1 MLDWRFLLATSDI
14 EIEKI
19 LTENDLGITKSHQ
32 AGFLIPLQL
41 MAYGVFPLLSDE
53 TLNPRLKLILVD
65 SESNLR
71 YSVNYIK
78 YNNKHFGG
86 TRNEYRITGIA
97 RFLRLNLLKPGD
109 SIVFRSLEIQELGIS
124 FVRNRNT
131 KLNIDNDKWSILK

>member
-1 MLDWRFLLATSDI
+1 MLDWRFLLPTSDI
-14 EIEKI
+14 EIQKI

-41 MAYGVFPLLSDE
+41 MTYGVFPVLSDE
-53 TLNPRLKLILVD
+53 TLNPRLKLSLVD
-65 SESNLR
+65 LESSLR
-71 YSVNYIK
+71 YSDNYIK

-109 SIVFRSLEIQELGIS
+109 SIVFKSLGVQELGIS
-124 FVRNRNT
+124 FVRDRKS
-131 KLNIDNDKWSILK
+131 KLNINDDRWSILK

>member
-1 MLDWRFLLATSDI
+1 MLDWRFLLPTSDI
-14 EIEKI
+14 EIQKI

-41 MAYGVFPLLSDE
+41 MTYGVFPVLSDE
-53 TLNPRLKLILVD
+53 TLNPRLKLSLVD
-65 SESNLR
+65 LESSLR

-109 SIVFRSLEIQELGIS
+109 SIVFKSLGVQELGIS
-124 FVRNRNT
+124 FVRDRKT
-131 KLNIDNDKWSILK
+131 KLNINDDRWSILK

>member
-1 MLDWRFLLATSDI
+1 LLDWRCLLQTSDI
-14 EIEKI
+14 EIQKI

-32 AGFLIPLQL
+32 AGFLIPRQL
-41 MAYGVFPLLSDE
+41 MTYGVFPVFTDE

-65 SESNLR
+65 LESNLR

-78 YNNKHFGG
+78 YNNKYFGG

-109 SIVFRSLEIQELGIS
+109 SIVFKSLDVQELGIS
-124 FVRNRNT
+124 FVRNRKS
-131 KLNIDNDKWSILK
+131 KLNINDDKWSILK